1 MMTIVTRVK
10 LREGC
15 EPRWDAAMRER
26 LEAARNQAGW
36 IAGQVDPRRRARRA
50 RDHRH
55 VADAR

>member
-36 IAGQVDPRRRARRA
+36 IAGQVAIP
-50 RDHRH
+50 
-55 VADAR
+55 VDALDERVIIGT